1 VGLGRKQQTGQNRHR
16 FYVQVRRELG
26 LIIFGF
32 ITKNPKIMFGF
43 VTKIRKNMFGFV
55 TKNVNSY

>member
-32 ITKNPKIMFGF
+32 ITKNHKIMFGF
-43 VTKIRKNMFGFV
+43 VTNI
-55 TKNVNSY
+55 

>member
-26 LIIFGF
+26 SNIFGF
-32 ITKNPKIMFGF
+32 VTKNPKIMFGF
-43 VTKIRKNMFGFV
+43 VTNI
-55 TKNVNSY
+55 